1 VCDLVSLL
9 IAAGVSR
16 VVVPVWVVSPLE
28 GSNRYRL
35 EALRA
40 VIVVPL
46 RAASPLRVA
55 IVLVSP
61 LADSNRRSFK
71 GCNAV
76 REHQFVSAS
85 NPSRFRSG
93 FDFVA
98 VLRWELERALFWN
111 IAVLTL
117 VSLGHSCHV
126 WRSHGRPRRG

>member
-1 VCDLVSLL
+1 MIVCDLVSLL

-71 GCNAV
+71 GCNSV

-98 VLRWELERALFWN
+98 VLGWERKGIVLE
-111 IAVLTL
+111 
-117 VSLGHSCHV
+117 HS
-126 WRSHGRPRRG
+126 RSHFSIPRTLLPSVALM